1 MTNSPEITFQER
13 PSRFNLKKTV
23 LLDLGK
29 LKYLYNGLG
38 QVSYQLGKKL
48 GKYNAPEIDFYYL
61 LPKRFDTVFFNVAD
75 RETISLRRRY
85 FPFTCR
91 RYDLWHSTHQD
102 SAYFPS
108 DSQTPYLLTIHDLN
122 FLEEKKERKAM
133 KRLRSLQKKVSRAS
147 AITVI
152 SKSTEK
158 IVKDNLDLRNIPVHL
173 IYQGVKISRGN
184 EKKPGFAP
192 SKKFLFSIGV
202 ILEKKNFIVL
212 LDFMKLLP
220 EYKLVIAGKNTT
232 EYAKLIEKKIQKLN
246 LADSIIM
253 PGIISDQEKTWL
265 YQNCEAFV
273 YPSKYEGFGMPII
286 EAMNFG
292 KPVFLSTYSCLPEI
306 GSTYAYYWN
315 DFDPKKMSDYFLDN
329 IFKFQ
334 KKPELSE
341 NMKIYAQ
348 SFNWD
353 NTVNAYIKVYKK
365 LLGLS

>member
-1 MTNSPEITFQER
+1 M
-13 PSRFNLKKTV
+13 KKTV

-29 LKYLYNGLG
+29 LKYLYDGLG
-38 QVSYQLGKKL
+38 QVSYQLGKNL
-48 GKYNAPEIDFYYL
+48 GEYTTPEIDFYYL
-61 LPKRFDTVFFNVAD
+61 LPKRCDTIFSHVAHF
-75 RETISLRRRY
+75 EIVSLRRRY
-85 FPFTCR
+85 FPFTCKK
-91 RYDLWHSTHQD
+91 YDLWHSIHQD

-108 DSQTPYLLTIHDLN
+108 DTQTPYLLTIHDLN
-122 FLEEKKERKAM
+122 FLKEKKEKKAI
-133 KRLRSLQKKVSRAS
+133 KRLRSLQKKIFKAS

-173 IYQGVKISRGN
+173 IYQGVEISTGK
-184 EKKPGFAP
+184 EKKPAFAP
-192 SKKFLFSIGV
+192 SGKFLFSIGV

-212 LDFMKLLP
+212 LDFMKILP
-220 EYKLVIAGKNTT
+220 DYKLVIAGKNTT
-232 EYAKLIEKKIQKLN
+232 EYAKLIEKKIRKLN
-246 LADSIIM
+246 LKDRIIM
-253 PGIISDQEKTWL
+253 PGIVSDQEKNWL
-265 YQNCEAFV
+265 YENCEAFV

-315 DFDPKKMSDYFLDN
+315 NFDPKKMRHYFLDK
-329 IFKFQ
+329 IFEFQ
-334 KKPELSE
+334 KKPELSVS
-341 NMKIYAQ
+341 MKHYAQ

-353 NTVNAYIKVYKK
+353 NTVTAYIKLYKK